1 MADFSL
7 DSWAEE
13 YELTEDTI
21 KVIADKGFN
30 SRRYIS
36 KLTVEIIKKE
46 CNGISVGQSLLLQE
60 AVESLQVHVV
70 RDEPRPPPGT
80 EATAAA
86 TTSTEASTARSQCL
100 QDKLD
105 KGDSLSVTDVMAMWQ
120 KDIDKTKDNSGQG
133 KALIFDPLLDRPLG
147 NVTKKARDIRD
158 YVASQVKDSDHD
170 TTSGTIQMGSVEFA
184 MKTNRIPLEKITIAQ
199 YMEAILRILRAMVTE
214 DHISFEAAMSYVGYI
229 VKIATLAQSFK
240 WQQVLKYDQEYHKMQ
255 AELDF
260 AWGADNTFLM
270 QVYLKSHPQDDT
282 AYATSRYIGHQS
294 RGPHN
299 IQQKYDPS
307 SGSPICQKYN
317 GRAGCHMVNCKF
329 LHMLRQATQGIR
341 A

>member
-1 MADFSL
+1 MLSGTLPLLLLGLPRDWCLPTLFVKSTWQNKMAD
-7 DSWAEE
+7 
-13 YELTEDTI
+13 
-21 KVIADKGFN
+21 KV
-30 SRRYIS
+30 
-36 KLTVEIIKKE
+36 
-46 CNGISVGQSLLLQE
+46 
-60 AVESLQVHVV
+60 
-70 RDEPRPPPGT
+70 
-80 EATAAA
+80 
-86 TTSTEASTARSQCL
+86 
-100 QDKLD
+100 D
-105 KGDSLSVTDVMAMWQ
+105 KGDSLSVTHVMAMWQ
-120 KDIDKTKDNSGQG
+120 NDIDKTKDNSGQG

-158 YVASQVKDSDHD
+158 YVTSQVKDSDHD

-199 YMEAILRILRAMVTE
+199 YMEASLRILRAMVTE
-214 DHISFEAAMSYVGYI
+214 DHISFETAMSYVGYL

-240 WQQVLKYDQEYHKMQ
+240 WQQVLKYDQEYRKVQ

-282 AYATSRYIGHQS
+282 AYATSRYIGSAPKPVSHQS
-294 RGPHN
+294 RGPRN

-307 SGSPICQKYN
+307 SRSPICQKYN
-317 GRAGCHMVNCKF
+317 GRAGCHMVNCAH
-329 LHMLRQATQGIR
+329 LHDMLRQATQGIR